1 MRIKYSY
8 YWINRSNKEVESK
21 MGVSIESLSI
31 AFDGQ
36 TIYDDLNIKI
46 NKGEFVAILGKSGC
60 GKTVLLNSILGAIKP
75 QSGKIY
81 IGGKQILSPSK
92 LVSVC
97 YQDFA
102 ILPWLTLYE
111 NLKLSGA
118 SDEIIFE
125 NAKKLQIFEHLDK
138 LPKQVSIGM
147 KQRTSIARSISIQS
161 EVYLMDEPLCSVDA
175 ITADMIREDIKR
187 VLLNKTV
194 ILVTHNIDEALYLAD
209 RIICL
214 RNGKVSLDASAG
226 ELSKQQILKK
236 L

>member
-1 MRIKYSY
+1 
-8 YWINRSNKEVESK
+8 

-226 ELSKQQILKK
+226 ELSKQQILEK